1 MAEQTKTVGIDR
13 SSDAVETPASG
24 RGPMGPPPDPTRF
37 FDAVLSFHRTAA
49 LRTGMELDLFTLIS
63 AGADTAEALAVR
75 ANASERGIRILCDF
89 LVVMGFLTKTGNR
102 YQLTPDSAIFLDRK
116 SPAYAGAFASQVL
129 LSPAHVEAFNDLTA
143 VVRRGGT
150 VTPDD
155 GIVAPEHPIWV
166 EFARV
171 TGPRM
176 ALPAEGIANLVSA
189 DAGDHWKVL
198 DIAAG
203 HGQFGLA
210 IARHNPNAEVVVVD
224 WPNVLAVAQENW
236 RAAGIA
242 ERFTPLPGSAFEV
255 DYGTGYHLVLV
266 TNFFHHFDP
275 MAIQRQ
281 LDKVNHALN
290 PGGRIVILEP
300 IRDDEGTSP
309 SFAIE
314 FALQMLATTP
324 GGDVYTFP
332 QYRTMLERAGFVD
345 SEQHRL
351 GPLPFEAVT
360 ARKKA

>member
-1 MAEQTKTVGIDR
+1 MTDDTKTVTIDKR
-13 SSDAVETPASG
+13 IDAGETLAG
-24 RGPMGPPPDPTRF
+24 ARGPMGPPPDPMRLF
-37 FDAVLSFHRTAA
+37 EAVLSFHRTAA
-49 LRTGMELDLFTLIS
+49 LKTGVELDLFTLIS
-63 AGADTAEALAVR
+63 AGADTADAIAER

-102 YQLTPDSAIFLDRK
+102 YELTPDSAIFLDRK
-116 SPAYAGAFASQVL
+116 SPAYAGEFASRVL
-129 LSPAHVEAFNDLTA
+129 LSPAHVEAFNDFTA
-143 VVRRGGT
+143 VVRKGGT
-150 VTPDD
+150 VAPDE
-155 GIVAPEHPIWV
+155 GIVAPEHPMWV
-166 EFARV
+166 EFAQV

-176 ALPAEGIANLVSA
+176 ALPAEGIAKLVAA
-189 DAGDHWKVL
+189 DAGDQLKVL

-210 IARHNPNAEVVVVD
+210 IARHNPNAHVVAVD
-224 WPNVLAVAQENW
+224 WPNVLAVAEENW

-242 ERFTPLPGSAFEV
+242 DRFTPLPGSAFDV

-275 MAIQRQ
+275 MAIQQQ

-300 IRDDEGTSP
+300 IRDEEGTSP

-314 FALQMLATTP
+314 FAVQMLATTP
-324 GGDVYTFP
+324 GGDTYTFA

-345 SEQHRL
+345 SQRQQL
-351 GPLPFEAVT
+351 RPSPFEAVT